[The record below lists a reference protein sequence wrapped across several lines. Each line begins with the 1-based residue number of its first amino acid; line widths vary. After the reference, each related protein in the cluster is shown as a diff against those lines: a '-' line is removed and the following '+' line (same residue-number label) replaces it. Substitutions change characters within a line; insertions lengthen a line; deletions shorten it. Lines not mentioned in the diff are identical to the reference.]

1 MMRERHTPA
10 WYVRR
15 LKVAGVWLLIAA
27 IGLLDALLI
36 YGLVLAWRC
45 L

>member
-1 MMRERHTPA
+1 MRECHTPA
-10 WYVRR
+10 WYVHR
-15 LKVAGVWLLIAA
+15 LKVAGIWLLIAA